1 MPHPDLGRVCYIL
14 GGGGPAEGL
23 PQITQI
29 NQFKKA
35 GIEPDIIV
43 CKSVGTLNALDLDNA
58 LTAWKEKFYSPWAIY
73 NLNPEIEAAIDKA
86 LRAVPKSPFHK
97 HDTWHDLWR
106 DFETQYHNIKQILS
120 LVFRIINS
128 IPSLPG
134 DINSSPKNFSPVL
147 ETLVKELQNSGLDKV
162 KNILDP
168 TPLVNTLKE
177 ILNLKKV
184 LEGDTSLLILACSG
198 IEEHIFAA
206 GKKLSAEALSRIKM
220 PIHEIITEEQLFSA
234 AMASSAL
241 RPYFAPVNIDGTYY
255 YDTGTQTPFPV
266 QVAID
271 AGCDTIFAF
280 IKDYRAFHL
289 DLGAN
294 ILDAFMEENDK
305 LTRKIYINTYKEIFS
320 RKDIREKIYLVL
332 PQTLHPDLQ
341 LWWNT
346 HEATE
351 YTIKNE
357 TEATRKWLKENL
369 PAQAGLNIDAKD

>member
-1 MPHPDLGRVCYIL
+1 MIFMPHPDLGRVCYIL

-147 ETLVKELQNSGLDKV
+147 ETLVKELQNSGVDKV

-184 LEGDTSLLILACSG
+184 
-198 IEEHIFAA
+198 
-206 GKKLSAEALSRIKM
+206 
-220 PIHEIITEEQLFSA
+220 
-234 AMASSAL
+234 
-241 RPYFAPVNIDGTYY
+241 
-255 YDTGTQTPFPV
+255 
-266 QVAID
+266 
-271 AGCDTIFAF
+271 
-280 IKDYRAFHL
+280 
-289 DLGAN
+289 
-294 ILDAFMEENDK
+294 
-305 LTRKIYINTYKEIFS
+305 
-320 RKDIREKIYLVL
+320 
-332 PQTLHPDLQ
+332 
-341 LWWNT
+341 
-346 HEATE
+346 
-351 YTIKNE
+351 
-357 TEATRKWLKENL
+357 
-369 PAQAGLNIDAKD
+369 